1 MNQDQNDE
9 NAVQTNSGSP
19 HKRNPLE
26 RILVWGG
33 ITVLIVIV
41 AIEYRAKQN
50 YDASVSALQEVA
62 NGIRDVSIDEAR
74 QLMIGFSQ
82 KEGPRPNDQG
92 LNTYHYQWFSLF
104 KGGTYQLTLI
114 ENGDQTLNSF
124 DGPAFAEDPD
134 ILAAKI
140 KEANT
145 DIGESNPP
153 LIGNALPQDSP
164 VENGTKEDVSE
175 KQETPQKKKSN
186 ENDFLN

>member
-9 NAVQTNSGSP
+9 NVVPTDSGSS

-62 NGIRDVSIDEAR
+62 NGVRDVSIDEAR
-74 QLMIGFSQ
+74 QLMIGFSH

-114 ENGDQTLNSF
+114 ENDDQTLNSF

-140 KEANT
+140 KEANA

-153 LIGNALPQDSP
+153 LIGNALPQDTPAEKVSKDDSP
-164 VENGTKEDVSE
+164 E
-175 KQETPQKKKSN
+175 KKKSN
-186 ENDFLN
+186 EDDFLN